1 MAINY
6 TYPIKA
12 VPTVSD
18 NVLIIDNGDTTNP
31 RATKTATIQSIVN
44 LASGGGG
51 GATWGS
57 ITGTLS
63 TQTDLQ
69 SALDAKQDTLILT
82 TTGSSGAATLVGST
96 LNIPEYGGGVTDFT
110 STAGTFINVT
120 TNAAATGSVSI
131 GTVDLSATGT
141 ADATTFLRGDNTWS
155 TTGDV
160 TGPASSVDRSIPI
173 FQGSTGKIIQS
184 ATGVSIDV
192 DGNVMLDNWPSAEA
206 NFMGDVDGA
215 IRFAAIADETLSFG
229 DVVYISGESGGN
241 TLVKKAQSDSL
252 STMPAFGFAYQD
264 ATLGNPVQVVSFGN
278 IYGLG
283 LTKPLN
289 TTVDSDGNSITVGD
303 TLYVSPTIAGGWE
316 NVRPTGPA
324 ELVQNIGKVTIVQ
337 AIKGAIKVVGAG
349 RVNDTPNTISI
360 TGTITGSRV
369 ISPQVLSQKFTTDEV
384 SVTGSGSG
392 PTTFTHNVDTGSVA
406 LITITDTGGNVLR
419 LANLPSATPIIVK
432 VLQGGTGPTWP
443 NITSYIDISGGTV
456 EWSGG
461 TAPTITQT
469 SGKSDILTFVR
480 IGTTIYASIN
490 QNFS

>member
-1 MAINY
+1 MPKINTYAIDGTVTNNDKVIGTDVATGETRNY
-6 TYPIKA
+6 LI
-12 VPTVSD
+12 SD
-18 NVLIIDNGDTTNP
+18 
-31 RATKTATIQSIVN
+31 IVA
-44 LASGGGG
+44 LSGGG
-51 GATWGS
+51 
-57 ITGTLS
+57 
-63 TQTDLQ
+63 
-69 SALDAKQDTLILT
+69 
-82 TTGSSGAATLVGST
+82 
-96 LNIPEYGGGVTDFT
+96 GGGVTDFT
-110 STAGTFINVT
+110 STAGTFVNVT

-160 TGPASSVDRSIPI
+160 TGPASSVNLSIPV
-173 FQGSTGKIIQS
+173 FDGTSGKIIKD
-184 ATGVSIDV
+184 ATGVTIDAN
-192 DGNVMLDNWPSAEA
+192 GNVTLDNWPETDAE
-206 NFMGDVDGA
+206 FRGDIDGA
-215 IRFAAIADETLSFG
+215 IRFTAIADENLSFG
-229 DVVYISGESGGN
+229 DVVYISGATGDN
-241 TLVKKAQSDSL
+241 TLVKKAKSDSL

-264 ATLGNPVQVVSFGN
+264 ATSGNPVQIVSFGN
-278 IYGLG
+278 IYGSG
-283 LTKPLN
+283 AKTLN

-303 TLYVSPTIAGGWE
+303 TLYVSPITSGGGGWTK
-316 NVRPTGPA
+316 VRPTGA
-324 ELVQNIGKVTIVQ
+324 TQLVQNIGKVTRFQSNNGV
-337 AIKGAIKVVGAG
+337 IKAGGAG
-349 RVNDTPNTISI
+349 RLNDTPNTISI
-360 TGTITGSRV
+360 TGSITGSQV
-369 ISPQVLSQKFTTDEV
+369 LSPQVLSPKFTTNEV

-392 PTTFTHNVDTGSVA
+392 PTIFTHNVDTGSVA

>member
-96 LNIPEYGGGVTDFT
+96 LNIPEYGGGVTAFT
-110 STAGTFINVT
+110 STAGTFVNVT
-120 TNAAATGSVSI
+120 TNAAATGSVSV

-155 TTGDV
+155 TSGDV
-160 TGPASSVDRSIPI
+160 TGPASSVDLSIPV
-173 FQGSTGKIIQS
+173 FDGTSGKIIKDG
-184 ATGVSIDV
+184 TGVTIDAN
-192 DGNVMLDNWPSAEA
+192 GNVTLDNWPETDAE
-206 NFMGDVDGA
+206 FRGDIDGA
-215 IRFAAIADETLSFG
+215 IRFTAIADENLSFG
-229 DVVYISGESGGN
+229 DVVYISGEAGSN
-241 TLVKKAQSDSL
+241 TLVRKAQSNSL
-252 STMPAFGFAYQD
+252 STMPAFGFAFKTTISGD
-264 ATLGNPVQVVSFGN
+264 PVEIVSFGN
-278 IYGLG
+278 IYGSG
-283 LTKPLN
+283 AKPLD
-289 TTVDSDGNSITVGD
+289 TTIDSITVGD
-303 TLYVSPTIAGGWE
+303 TLYVSPTTAGGWTK
-316 NVRPTGPA
+316 VRPTGA
-324 ELVQNIGKVTIVQ
+324 TQLVQNIGKVTRVNLNNGV
-337 AIKGAIKVVGAG
+337 IKAGGAG

-360 TGTITGSRV
+360 TGSISGSQV
-369 ISPQVLSQKFTTDEV
+369 ISQKFTTDEV
-384 SVTGSGSG
+384 SVTGSGS
-392 PTTFTHNVDTGSVA
+392 PAIFTHNVDTGSVA
-406 LITITDTGGNVLR
+406 LITITDTSGSELI
-419 LANLPSATPIIVK
+419 LDNLPAATPIIVR
-432 VLQGGTGPTWP
+432 VRQGGTIAPWP
-443 NITSYIDISGGTV
+443 NITSYTDNSGGTV

-461 TAPTITQT
+461 TAPTITQVNN
-469 SGKSDILTFVR
+469 KHDILTFVR
-480 IGTTIYASIN
+480 IGTNVYASIN